1 MSITEYNLI
10 QALRQGDSDAFHKIY
25 LLYVHKIYN
34 FIKCYVKSDAQSEEL
49 VQVVFV
55 KIWENHKNI
64 IQSDSL
70 SGYIYKIAKNCAF
83 NYLKH
88 QIYLRAFENNAGDD
102 SQLYDNDLLKKVISK
117 DLESHL
123 SKFIDHMPPK
133 RREIFIL
140 SRIHGLS
147 YKEIA
152 SKLEVSENTVDT
164 HLRLA
169 VKELKNKLKLIQ

>member
-10 QALRQGDSDAFHKIY
+10 QDLCRGDSNAFHKIY
-25 LLYVHKIYN
+25 LLYVNKIYN
-34 FIKCYVKSDAQSEEL
+34 FIKRYVKSDAQSEEL

-64 IQSDSL
+64 IPSDSL
-70 SGYIYKIAKNCAF
+70 SGYIYKIAKNCTF

-88 QIYLRAFENNAGDD
+88 QIYLRAFEEHSGRHSEQDE
-102 SQLYDNDLLKKVISK
+102 NDLFKSIISR
-117 DLESHL
+117 DLEAHL
-123 SKFIDHMPPK
+123 AKYIEHMPPK

-152 SKLEVSENTVDT
+152 CKLNISENSVDT

-169 VKELKNKLKLIQ
+169 VKELKNKFKIIQ

>member
-10 QALRQGDSDAFHKIY
+10 KALRQGDSNAFREIY
-25 LLYVHKIYN
+25 LLYVNRIYN
-34 FIKCYVKSDAQSEEL
+34 FIKKYVRSDAQCEEL

-64 IQSDSL
+64 IQSESL
-70 SGYIYKIAKNCAF
+70 SGYIYRIAKNCTF
-83 NYLKH
+83 NYLRR
-88 QIYLRAFENNAGDD
+88 QIYMRAFEAGAVQNGNYDD
-102 SQLYDNDLLKKVISK
+102 DDLLKKIISK
-117 DLESHL
+117 DLEFYLAKYIEHL
-123 SKFIDHMPPK
+123 PEK

-140 SRIHGLS
+140 SRIHGFT

-152 SKLEVSENTVDT
+152 LKLNISENSVDT

-169 VKELKNKLKLIQ
+169 VRDLKNKLKIMR